1 MAMRVP
7 KVRIRMHHISLVQ
20 DVDRVRSAHRGELIH
35 LALSFLD
42 HFSGVE
48 DIERAVLQAFSLQGR
63 DMGRWN
69 IEGDF
74 VNPLFRALSLREV
87 RPWFEKGITNVREVE
102 VVDSRGD
109 LHRIDRVVIGK
120 EVVEVIDFKVGRR
133 EEDHPAQVALY
144 KGLVEGI
151 FRRPVRGYLLYIDEP
166 SVVAVP

>member
-1 MAMRVP
+1 MTMRAP

-42 HFSGVE
+42 HFSGIE

-63 DMGRWN
+63 DTGRWK

-74 VNPLFRALSLREV
+74 VSPLFRALSLREV
-87 RPWFEKGITNVREVE
+87 KPWFEKGVTNVREVE
-102 VVDSRGD
+102 VVDSRGE
-109 LHRIDRVVIGK
+109 LHRIDRVIIGK

-133 EEDHPAQVALY
+133 EEDHLAQVALY
-144 KGLVEGI
+144 KGFVEDM
-151 FRRPVRGYLLYIDEP
+151 FRRPTLGYLLYIDEP
-166 SVVAVP
+166 TVVAVP

>member
-1 MAMRVP
+1 MTMRVP
-7 KVRIRMHHISLVQ
+7 KIRIRMHPISLVQ
-20 DVDRVRSAHRGELIH
+20 DLDRVSSAHRGELIH
-35 LALSFLD
+35 IALSFLD
-42 HFSGVE
+42 HFSGIE
-48 DIERAVLQAFSLQGR
+48 DIERVVLQAFSLQGR

-102 VVDSRGD
+102 VVDSRGE
-109 LHRIDRVVIGK
+109 LHRMDRVVIGE

-144 KGLVEGI
+144 KGFVEDM
-151 FRRPVRGYLLYIDEP
+151 FRRLVRGYLLYIDEP

>member
-1 MAMRVP
+1 MTMRVP
-7 KVRIRMHHISLVQ
+7 KLRIRTHQISLVQ
-20 DVDRVRSAHRGELIH
+20 DVDRVSSAHRGELIH

-69 IEGDF
+69 REKDF
-74 VNPLFRALSLREV
+74 VSPLFRALSLREV
-87 RPWFEKGITNVREVE
+87 RPWFEKGVTNVREVE
-102 VVDSRGD
+102 VVDSRGE

-133 EEDHPAQVALY
+133 EEDHLAQVALY
-144 KGLVEGI
+144 KGFVEDM
-151 FRRPVRGYLLYIDEP
+151 FRMPVLGYLLYIDEP
-166 SVVAVP
+166 SVEVVP